1 MFSCTPRRVTARQD
15 MESERVGLVCLK
27 NRMREVRLE
36 PDFVGDACTTTPF
49 SVELLVKAV
58 RPKFSDLPCLTDNTS
73 GSCSINPVIIVAGSR
88 RLRSVFLRK
97 MFSLFAQK
105 MALSLTDIELLEEEQ
120 APIASTANTHST
132 QVGMFIQC

>member
-1 MFSCTPRRVTARQD
+1 
-15 MESERVGLVCLK
+15 
-27 NRMREVRLE
+27 MREVRLE

-88 RLRSVFLRK
+88 QLRSVFLRK

-120 APIASTANTHST
+120 APIALALQIRILHKWGCLFSANALKLSSTEKK
-132 QVGMFIQC
+132 IIL